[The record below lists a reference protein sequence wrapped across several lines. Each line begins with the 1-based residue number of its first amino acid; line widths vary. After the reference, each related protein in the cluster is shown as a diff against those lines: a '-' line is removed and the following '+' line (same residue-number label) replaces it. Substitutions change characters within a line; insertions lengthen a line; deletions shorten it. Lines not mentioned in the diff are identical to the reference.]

1 MYMPGGSESWLHYLS
16 LYFYDTWH
24 AMITPDGVKTEYT
37 LPKLLHYHGGESGKK
52 F

>member
-1 MYMPGGSESWLHYLS
+1 MPGGSESLAALFTY

-24 AMITPDGVKTEYT
+24 AMITPDGVKTEYMLT
-37 LPKLLHYHGGESGKK
+37 KLLHYHGGESEKT